1 MNPTIEIQI
10 NARLDKLDA
19 GLKVA
24 EAKISQS
31 AQTMGKAGEKAGAN
45 FGATFAANLPMMM
58 VATAI
63 AHTIGKGVL
72 EAVKGA
78 NAGKSGEE
86 IGLGLAQGIVDGAKS
101 LPVVGVVVSILDEM
115 INGMDRL
122 AEAAHDRA
130 AAVANSFR
138 QAFSDIAKSSET
150 TLQAVIRK
158 TQDISAK
165 GDPAQQ
171 AKLNTQRTIEEAKA
185 GLKQIEDEKKMLR
198 DKAAS
203 AEAQSN
209 KAAIAVRDA
218 QRFQT
223 MDGNV
228 EGKKNDE
235 KINKVLADRVRDAA
249 STRLA
254 AEQGI
259 DKIKV
264 KNVEALNEQILVAEQ
279 AGAEDQKQMQQEKL
293 AQLAKF
299 AEMQKTA
306 AEKSAADLK
315 AAAEKEAEKLA
326 KVLEE
331 IAKKAQEEY
340 KKYQKEKYEAAMQAQ
355 DDIIDA
361 EQAAQAQI
369 DKVGR
374 VDELA
379 GQAAQG
385 MINSGQTALGQ
396 FNFAQAGAGGTAMDM
411 AKKQVASL
419 EKIEAATAE
428 QVRLTKENKGFL

>member
-19 GLKVA
+19 ALKVA
-24 EAKISQS
+24 EAKVSQS
-31 AQTMGKAGEKAGAN
+31 AQTMGKAGEKAGGN

-63 AHTIGKGVL
+63 AHTVGKGVL

-209 KAAIAVRDA
+209 KAAIADRDA
-218 QRFQT
+218 NAKT
-223 MDGNV
+223 SMASN
-228 EGKKNDE
+228 GKIVNEDE
-235 KINKVLADRVRDAA
+235 INKVLADRRRDAA

-254 AEQGI
+254 AEQQI
-259 DKIKV
+259 DKLKV
-264 KNVEALNEQILVAEQ
+264 KNIEALNEQILVAEQ

>member
-1 MNPTIEIQI
+1 MNPSIEVQI
-10 NARLDKLDA
+10 TARLDKLDA
-19 GLKVA
+19 ALKVA
-24 EAKISQS
+24 EAKVGSS
-31 AQTMGKAGEKAGAN
+31 AVTMGKAGEQGGSQFAERMVGNMAKGLAMGAISN
-45 FGATFAANLPMMM
+45 VLGNGIL
-58 VATAI
+58 TAI
-63 AHTIGKGVL
+63 QGI
-72 EAVKGA
+72 
-78 NAGKSGEE
+78 NAGKSGEQIGME
-86 IGLGLAQGIVDGAKS
+86 ISKGIIDGAKS
-101 LPVVGVVVSILDEM
+101 IPVVGTVVAILDEM

-171 AKLNTQRTIEEAKA
+171 AKLNTQRTIEDAKA
-185 GLKQIEDEKKMLR
+185 ALKQIEDEKKILR

-203 AEAQSN
+203 TEAAAN
-209 KAAIAVRDA
+209 KAAIADRDA
-218 QRFQT
+218 QRFET

-228 EGKKNDE
+228 EGRKNDE

-254 AEQGI
+254 AEQSI

-293 AQLAKF
+293 AKF

-306 AEKSAADLK
+306 ADKAAAVKAAADNK
-315 AAAEKEAEKLA
+315 AAAE
-326 KVLEE
+326 
-331 IAKKAQEEY
+331 AKKAD
-340 KKYQKEKYEAAMQAQ
+340 EKQNKDKFDAAMQAQ
-355 DDIIDA
+355 QDIIDA
-361 EQAAQAQI
+361 NKEAQAQI
-369 DKVGR
+369 DKIGR
-374 VDELA
+374 VDQLA

-396 FNFAQAGAGGTAMDM
+396 FNFAQEGAGATALDM

-419 EKIEAATAE
+419 EIIEAATLE

>member
-1 MNPTIEIQI
+1 MNPTLEVQI
-10 NARLDKLDA
+10 TAKLDKLDA

-24 EAKISQS
+24 EAKVNQS
-31 AQTMGKAGEKAGAN
+31 AQTMGKVGEKAGAN
-45 FGATFAANLPMMM
+45 FGAAFAANLPMMM

-63 AHTIGKGVL
+63 AHTVGKGVL

-203 AEAQSN
+203 AEA
-209 KAAIAVRDA
+209 KAIQAAVADRDA
-218 QRFQT
+218 QRFET

-235 KINKVLADRVRDAA
+235 KINKILADRRRDAA
-249 STRLA
+249 ATRLA
-254 AEQGI
+254 AEQSI

-293 AQLAKF
+293 AKF

-306 AEKSAADLK
+306 ADKAAAVKVAADDK
-315 AAAEKEAEKLA
+315 AAAE
-326 KVLEE
+326 
-331 IAKKAQEEY
+331 AKKADEKQN
-340 KKYQKEKYEAAMQAQ
+340 KDKYNAAMQAQ
-355 DDIIDA
+355 QDIIDA
-361 EQAAQAQI
+361 NKEAQAQI
-369 DKVGR
+369 DKIGR
-374 VDELA
+374 VDQMA
-379 GQAAQG
+379 GQAARG

-396 FNFAQAGAGGTAMDM
+396 FNFAQQGAGGTALDM
-411 AKKQVASL
+411 AKKQVMSL

>member
-1 MNPTIEIQI
+1 MNPTLEVQI
-10 NARLDKLDA
+10 TAKLDKLDA

-24 EAKISQS
+24 EAKVNQS
-31 AQTMGKAGEKAGAN
+31 AQTMGKVGEKAGAN
-45 FGATFAANLPMMM
+45 FGAAFAANLPMMM

-63 AHTIGKGVL
+63 AHTVGKGVL

-171 AKLNTQRTIEEAKA
+171 AKLNTQRTIEDAKA

-198 DKAAS
+198 DKAAATE
-203 AEAQSN
+203 AEAIQS
-209 KAAIAVRDA
+209 AVADRDKNA
-218 QRFQT
+218 KST
-223 MDGNV
+223 MASN
-228 EGKKNDE
+228 GKIVNEDE
-235 KINKVLADRVRDAA
+235 INKILADRRRDAA
-249 STRLA
+249 ATRLA
-254 AEQGI
+254 AEQSI

-293 AQLAKF
+293 AKF

-306 AEKSAADLK
+306 ADKAAAVKVAADDK
-315 AAAEKEAEKLA
+315 AAAE
-326 KVLEE
+326 
-331 IAKKAQEEY
+331 AKKADEKQN
-340 KKYQKEKYEAAMQAQ
+340 KDKYNAAMQAQ
-355 DDIIDA
+355 QDIIDA
-361 EQAAQAQI
+361 EKQAQAQI
-369 DKVGR
+369 DKIGR
-374 VDELA
+374 VDQMA
-379 GQAAQG
+379 GQAARG

-396 FNFAQAGAGGTAMDM
+396 FNFAQQGAGGTAMDI

-428 QVRLTKENKGFL
+428 QVRLTKENKGFQ

>member
-1 MNPTIEIQI
+1 MNPTIEVQI
-10 NARLDKLDA
+10 NVRLDKLDA
-19 GLKVA
+19 ALKVA
-24 EAKISQS
+24 EAKIGSS
-31 AQTMGKAGEKAGAN
+31 AATMGKVGEKGGSMFANQLGGSMVKGLALGAISTVLGN
-45 FGATFAANLPMMM
+45 GIL
-58 VATAI
+58 TA
-63 AHTIGKGVL
+63 L
-72 EAVKGA
+72 KGA

-86 IGLGLAQGIVDGAKS
+86 IGMEISKGIIDGAKS
-101 LPVVGVVVSILDEM
+101 IPVVGTVVAILDEM

-171 AKLNTQRTIEEAKA
+171 AKLNTQRTIEDAKA
-185 GLKQIEDEKKMLR
+185 GLKIIEDEKKMLR

-203 AEAQSN
+203 AEAQAN
-209 KAAIAVRDA
+209 KSAIAVRDA
-218 QRFQT
+218 QRFET

-249 STRLA
+249 ATRLA
-254 AEQGI
+254 REQGI
-259 DKIKV
+259 DRLKV

-279 AGAEDQKQMQQEKL
+279 AGAEDQQKMQQEK
-293 AQLAKF
+293 LAKF

-306 AEKSAADLK
+306 AAVKVAADDK
-315 AAAEKEAEKLA
+315 AAAE
-326 KVLEE
+326 
-331 IAKKAQEEY
+331 AKKADEKQN
-340 KKYQKEKYEAAMQAQ
+340 KDKYNAAMQAQ
-355 DDIIDA
+355 QDIIDA
-361 EQAAQAQI
+361 NKEAQAQI

-374 VDELA
+374 VDQIA

-385 MINSGQTALGQ
+385 MISSGQTALGQ
-396 FNFAQAGAGGTAMDM
+396 FNFAQQGAGGTALEM
-411 AKKQVASL
+411 AKKQVMSL
-419 EKIEAATAE
+419 EKIEDATAE
-428 QVRLTKENKGFL
+428 QVRLTKENKGFQ

>member
-1 MNPTIEIQI
+1 MNPTLEVQI
-10 NARLDKLDA
+10 TAKLDKLDA

-24 EAKISQS
+24 EAKVNQS
-31 AQTMGKAGEKAGAN
+31 AQTMGKVGEKAGAN
-45 FGATFAANLPMMM
+45 FGAAFAANLPMMM

-63 AHTIGKGVL
+63 AHTVGKGVL

-138 QAFSDIAKSSET
+138 HAFSDIAKSSET

-203 AEAQSN
+203 AEA
-209 KAAIAVRDA
+209 KAIQAAVADRDA
-218 QRFQT
+218 QRFET

-235 KINKVLADRVRDAA
+235 KINKILADRRRDAA
-249 STRLA
+249 ATRLA
-254 AEQGI
+254 AEQSI

-293 AQLAKF
+293 AKF

-306 AEKSAADLK
+306 ADKAAAVKVAADDK
-315 AAAEKEAEKLA
+315 AAAE
-326 KVLEE
+326 
-331 IAKKAQEEY
+331 AKKADEKQN
-340 KKYQKEKYEAAMQAQ
+340 KDKYNAAMQAQ
-355 DDIIDA
+355 QDIIDA
-361 EQAAQAQI
+361 NKEAQAQI

-374 VDELA
+374 VDQIA

-385 MINSGQTALGQ
+385 MISSGQTALGQ
-396 FNFAQAGAGGTAMDM
+396 FNFAQAGAGGTALDM
-411 AKKQVASL
+411 AKKQVMSL

-428 QVRLTKENKGFL
+428 QVNITKKYQGFQ

>member
-19 GLKVA
+19 ALKVA
-24 EAKISQS
+24 EAKVSQS
-31 AQTMGKAGEKAGAN
+31 AQTMGKAGEKAGGN

-63 AHTIGKGVL
+63 AHTVGKGVL

-203 AEAQSN
+203 TEAEAN
-209 KAAIAVRDA
+209 KAAILDRDKSLVY
-218 QRFQT
+218 T
-223 MDGNV
+223 MQSSTEATNQKEVD
-228 EGKKNDE
+228 D
-235 KINKVLADRVRDAA
+235 VLAARVRDAA

-254 AEQGI
+254 AEQSI
-259 DKIKV
+259 NKIKV

-293 AQLAKF
+293 AKF

-306 AEKSAADLK
+306 ADKAAAVKVAADDK
-315 AAAEKEAEKLA
+315 AAAE
-326 KVLEE
+326 
-331 IAKKAQEEY
+331 AKKADEKQN
-340 KKYQKEKYEAAMQAQ
+340 KDKYNAAMQAQ
-355 DDIIDA
+355 QDIIDA
-361 EQAAQAQI
+361 NKEAQAQI

-374 VDELA
+374 VDQIA

-385 MINSGQTALGQ
+385 MISSGQTALGQ
-396 FNFAQAGAGGTAMDM
+396 FNFAQAGAGGTALDM
-411 AKKQVASL
+411 AKKQVESL
-419 EKIEAATAE
+419 EKIDAATA
-428 QVRLTKENKGFL
+428 QMVQLTRENKGFQ

>member
-1 MNPTIEIQI
+1 MNPTLEVQI
-10 NARLDKLDA
+10 TAKLDKLDA

-24 EAKISQS
+24 EAKVNQS
-31 AQTMGKAGEKAGAN
+31 AQTMGKVGEKAGAN
-45 FGATFAANLPMMM
+45 FGAAFAANLPMMM

-63 AHTIGKGVL
+63 AHTVGKGVL

-203 AEAQSN
+203 AEA
-209 KAAIAVRDA
+209 KAIQAAVADRDA
-218 QRFQT
+218 QRFET

-235 KINKVLADRVRDAA
+235 KINKILADRRRDAA
-249 STRLA
+249 ATRLA
-254 AEQGI
+254 AEQSI

-293 AQLAKF
+293 AKF

-306 AEKSAADLK
+306 ADKAAAVKVAADDK
-315 AAAEKEAEKLA
+315 AAAE
-326 KVLEE
+326 
-331 IAKKAQEEY
+331 AKKADEKQN
-340 KKYQKEKYEAAMQAQ
+340 KDKYNAAMQAQ
-355 DDIIDA
+355 QDIIDA
-361 EQAAQAQI
+361 NKEAQAQI

-374 VDELA
+374 VDQLA

-396 FNFAQAGAGGTAMDM
+396 FNFAQQGAGGTALEM

-419 EKIEAATAE
+419 EKIETATAE